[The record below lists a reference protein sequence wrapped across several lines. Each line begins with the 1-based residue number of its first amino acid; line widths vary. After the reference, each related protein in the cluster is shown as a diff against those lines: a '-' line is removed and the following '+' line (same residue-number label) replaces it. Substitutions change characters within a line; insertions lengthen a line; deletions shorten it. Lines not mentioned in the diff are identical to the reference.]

1 MMTAGIRSVA
11 RGSKYLAVMLIKGVK
26 PVMSDPGYRFD
37 VT

>member
-1 MMTAGIRSVA
+1 MMTAGVRSVA
-11 RGSKYLAVMLIKGVK
+11 GSKYLAVMLIKGVK